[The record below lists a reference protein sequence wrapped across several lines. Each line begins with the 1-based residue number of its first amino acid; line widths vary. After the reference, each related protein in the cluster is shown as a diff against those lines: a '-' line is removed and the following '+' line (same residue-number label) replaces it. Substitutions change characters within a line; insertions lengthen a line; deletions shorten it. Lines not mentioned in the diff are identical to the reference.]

1 MSLRPRVTFTQY
13 RGHAVEV
20 GPASEPVTAG
30 ALRSYLVETETSL
43 PDADAN
49 ALIAEARNLIEE
61 KTGLAFI
68 SQTWRMVLD
77 AWPSQRE
84 PWWDGVRQ
92 GAISDLTGAPASV
105 YLPRYPL
112 AAVESVTVYDDA
124 GSATVVDVAAVFDVD
139 TYQKPGRLSLRSGET
154 WPIALLNTNAI
165 EIVYEAGY
173 ANAAAV
179 PPTMARAVKQVAAYL
194 YTHKGDDCQIDD
206 AMAGVKSLLSAYVVA
221 RI

>member
-1 MSLRPRVTFTQY
+1 MSLRPRVTFTAY

-20 GPASEPVTAG
+20 GPASEPVTAAG
-30 ALRSYLVETETSL
+30 LRAYLVETETSL

-68 SQTWRMVLD
+68 SQSWRMALD
-77 AWPSQRE
+77 AWPSGSG

-92 GAISDLTGAPASV
+92 GAIADVIGAPGFV

-112 AAVESVTVYDDA
+112 ASIASVTVYDEA
-124 GSATVVDVAAVFDVD
+124 GSATAVDVAATFDTD
-139 TYQKPGRLSLRSGET
+139 TYQRPGRMALKSGAT
-154 WPIALLNTNAI
+154 WPIALRSTNAI

-179 PPTMARAVKQVAAYL
+179 PPIMARAVKQVAAYL
-194 YTHKGDDCQIDD
+194 YAHKGDDCDMGD
-206 AMAGVKSLLSAYVVA
+206 ALAGVKSLLSAYVVA
-221 RI
+221 RL